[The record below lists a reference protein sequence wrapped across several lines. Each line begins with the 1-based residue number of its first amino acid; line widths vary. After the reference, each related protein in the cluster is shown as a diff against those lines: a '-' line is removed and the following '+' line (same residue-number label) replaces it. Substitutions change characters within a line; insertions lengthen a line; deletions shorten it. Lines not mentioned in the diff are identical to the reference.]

1 MGLGFDVMK
10 VDAVEAW
17 CGEALPA
24 PVKDGTKAPTPFGRD
39 YESARTDLMS
49 DLHSV
54 LVRMYPQDP
63 RILGQAA
70 GFAWKRLHRNDLAE
84 ELFERARGLGGLLS
98 SIHGLSVSG
107 LEFSFRLTVARAY
120 AEFLAETSRAVEATA
135 VLEEALATDWDP
147 LRAAGYAVFLAEH
160 IPARQQEAESALEA
174 LLGQGDTDYVRASV
188 YREYGRLLL
197 VLGRKTD
204 AIANLEMALSIDPC
218 FEFRVRLV
226 TALVNE
232 QPSRPNL
239 DRAFQ
244 LAVRDLKSDAAIED
258 VIMAVDVAR
267 YLRREAATLTA
278 VVEPRL
284 EGPDASPELLS
295 TYAFYLGSVENN
307 HARASELFRKAG
319 GSTSDDPQV
328 VLRFAAWNWES
339 LGTRDTAGVAYR
351 RALQLYPRSA
361 EAHARLAQ
369 LSFIAGDS
377 KSGAAAALEASRLG
391 DIAGDFCLFA
401 YLPDHRE
408 EAGCRLKAAI
418 RDGEVRD
425 EHLAGLAETDPA
437 RTPLLQ
443 ALAKVLN
450 GQEPATVLSQF
461 PEWAAL
467 PVVTE

>member
-1 MGLGFDVMK
+1 MGLGFNAMK

-24 PVKDGTKAPTPFGRD
+24 PVKDGTKAPASAFFG
-39 YESARTDLMS
+39 SGFKSPRTDLMS
-49 DLHSV
+49 DFYSV

-63 RILGQAA
+63 CILGESAD
-70 GFAWKRLHRNDLAE
+70 FAWKRLHRNDLAE
-84 ELFERARGLGGLLS
+84 ELFERARILGGLPA
-98 SIHGLSVSG
+98 SISG
-107 LEFSFRLTVARAY
+107 LEGAFKFTVARAY
-120 AEFLAETSRAVEATA
+120 AEFLVEMGRAVEAAT
-135 VLEEALATDWDP
+135 VLEEALTTDWD
-147 LRAAGYAVFLAEH
+147 LRGAAHYAVFLARY
-160 IPARQQEAESALEA
+160 IPARRQEAASALEA
-174 LLGQGDTDYVRASV
+174 LLGQGESQYARASV

-204 AIANLEMALSIDPC
+204 AIANFEMALSIDPS
-218 FEFRVRLV
+218 FEFRARLV
-226 TALVNE
+226 IALVNE
-232 QPSRPNL
+232 QPSPANL

-244 LAVRDLKSDAAIED
+244 LAVRDLKSDAALEN
-258 VIMAVDVAR
+258 VILAVDVAC

-284 EGPDASPELLS
+284 EGPDAPPGLLS
-295 TYAFYLGSVENN
+295 AYAFYLGSVENN

-319 GSTSDDPQV
+319 GSTSDDPRV

-377 KSGAAAALEASRLG
+377 RSGAAAALEASRLG

-443 ALAKVLN
+443 TLAKVLN
-450 GQEPATVLSQF
+450 GQEPATVLNQF